1 MTAPAARGSVKG
13 RVDRAGGGLPL
24 PGAPKVRSYW
34 KASRAPRYSLLFALP
49 LFLLYEGLS
58 AALAGAPGVASVR
71 NAADVALKTPFLMF
85 AGARGSLAFFAIVV
99 AVSVFLVA
107 RDLTRSR
114 EKLRPRYFAAMFG
127 ESAVL
132 GLLLGVVVGT
142 LTARLL
148 GGLSALSMQATSIES
163 MGFSSRLMLALGAG
177 LYEELLFR
185 VLLVGGLA
193 AGLRWVVGL
202 SVPVAGVIAAAVGAT
217 VFSAFHYVGEYGDP
231 WELASFT
238 YRAIAGLV
246 FSGLYLTRGFG
257 ITAWTHAMY
266 DVYVMVL

>member
-1 MTAPAARGSVKG
+1 MTTGAR
-13 RVDRAGGGLPL
+13 L
-24 PGAPKVRSYW
+24 PGAPLVRSYW
-34 KASRAPRYSLLFALP
+34 KASRAPRYSLVFALP

-58 AALAGAPGVASVR
+58 AALAGSAGAASVR
-71 NAADVALKTPFLMF
+71 NAADVALKTPFLIF
-85 AGARGSLAFFAIVV
+85 AGTRGSLAFFALVV
-99 AVSVFLVA
+99 AACVFLVA
-107 RDLTRSR
+107 RDLKRSR
-114 EKLRPRYFAAMFG
+114 DRLRPRYFAAMFG

-148 GGLSALSMQATSIES
+148 GGLSAIAVAAGAQSLES
-163 MGFSSRLMLALGAG
+163 LPVASRLMLALGAG

-185 VLLVGGLA
+185 VLLVGGMAFL
-193 AGLRWVVGL
+193 LRWIAGARAIT
-202 SVPVAGVIAAAVGAT
+202 AGVIAAVTGALL
-217 VFSAFHYVGEYGDP
+217 FSMFHYIGEYGDP
-231 WELASFT
+231 WDLSSFT

-257 ITAWTHAMY
+257 ITAWTHALY